1 MIGGFEKHLPPSN
14 GRKVHSTCC
23 QTQGE
28 RKEQSEK
35 CFLKKKN
42 FSEEKT
48 CVGLP
53 DRVFL
58 IALSISAYER

>member
-14 GRKVHSTCC
+14 GKKIHSTCC

-35 CFLKKKN
+35 CCKELLGRKN
-42 FSEEKT
+42 LCGVAGQGIFD
-48 CVGLP
+48 CAI
-53 DRVFL
+53 DFRV
-58 IALSISAYER
+58 